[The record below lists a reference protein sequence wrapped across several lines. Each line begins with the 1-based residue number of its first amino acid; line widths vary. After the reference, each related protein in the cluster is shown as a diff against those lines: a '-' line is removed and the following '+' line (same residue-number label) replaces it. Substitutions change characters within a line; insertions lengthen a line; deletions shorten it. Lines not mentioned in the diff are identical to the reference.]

1 MRMTGIIAAAILT
14 FPAACGL
21 QFQIASQAS
30 AVAASDGRTASGA
43 TVRVAQTPRHWV
55 LQSLDGRME
64 FKVDTQ
70 KDGHLTWSLTRD
82 RQPVIADSPLG
93 IRRADQT
100 FDAGLTT
107 VNTTGVTTIDER
119 YAMPYGKRRDHRVI
133 GREWTLTFAN
143 AAGAKIDLIVRMHN
157 DGVAFRYRFPES
169 ADGVKTVVE
178 ERTGF
183 HVPQGSTAWMMP
195 QQEVHK
201 YGPAYEDFYMEVPAG
216 TASERPDGWAF
227 PALFKTPGGKW
238 ALVTESALDDTYC
251 GSHLAQDSPG
261 GVYRIKFP
269 DPKEGLG
276 VGKTQ
281 PESTLPWTMPWRVVI
296 VGDQAGRI
304 LESDLVLDLSPP
316 STIATTNWI
325 KPGRAA
331 WSWWSKSDSP
341 KHAEDLNAFT
351 DLAAEMGWEYALVD
365 ANWDRMET
373 GTIEDV
379 LAHAKAKN
387 VGLFFWYNS
396 GGPHNDVT
404 EAPRD
409 RMFTREIRRKEL
421 EQLKA
426 WGVKGVK
433 VDFWHSDK
441 QDRIAQ
447 YRDILKDAADFQ
459 LMVNYHGS
467 TIPRG
472 WSREFPNLIGME
484 AVFGAE
490 QYKFRDFYPA
500 KAAWHNTVL
509 PFTRNVAGP
518 MDFTPVTFTDAKYP
532 HRTTNAHELALS
544 IIFETPV
551 QHFADSV
558 ESYRG
563 LPERV
568 KTFLKQVP
576 TAWDETRVLSGEP
589 GGQLVIARRDRGVW
603 YVGGINGHDTPSTV
617 RVALD
622 FLKDG
627 QWLGQVITD
636 GDTDRAFS
644 GLQMDVPQQPG
655 MVRNIPMRARGGFVM
670 RFERSL
676 HDLAGKGLAQHDF
689 LYCGEWDT
697 RRPAQT
703 MAILRGGK
711 VVWSYDIPNAQEY
724 GDCTMLPNGNIV
736 FSRKSGASEI
746 TPDKRIV
753 WNYEAP
759 KGTEIHTSQPIGH
772 GRVLIMQNGN
782 PAKAMII
789 ETATNKV
796 LKELVLPTRRPD
808 GVHGQFRHIRL
819 TDADTFLV
827 AHLDLGKVVEYDQDG
842 KELWSVD
849 APSAWAAVRLP
860 NGNTLISGNQHGYVR
875 EVNRFG
881 QIVWGLEKDDLPG
894 IPLHTVQEVTRLANG
909 NTLINNWAGSR
920 PRSEWPNVVQLIEL
934 TPDKKI
940 VWALRDWETLGP
952 ASSTQ
957 LLDQK
962 GYR

>member
-1 MRMTGIIAAAILT
+1 MRWIVACCLLLA
-14 FPAACGL
+14 PAGA
-21 QFQIASQAS
+21 
-30 AVAASDGRTASGA
+30 AVAQVSSQPWSVASPDGRTAIA
-43 TVRVAQTPRHWV
+43 LTRQ
-55 LQSLDGRME
+55 DGR
-64 FKVDTQ
+64 
-70 KDGHLTWSLTRD
+70 LTYRVTRES
-82 RQPVIADSPLG
+82 QPVLADSPLG

-100 FDAGLTT
+100 FEAGLTF
-107 VNTTGVTTIDER
+107 VSISPVRNIDDR
-119 YAMPYGKRRDHRVI
+119 YTMPYGKKKDHRVLA
-133 GREWTLTFAN
+133 RERTVTFSN
-143 AAGAKIDLIVRMHN
+143 AGGAKLEMVLRAQD
-157 DGVAFRYRFPES
+157 DGVAFRYRFPET
-169 ADGVKTVVE
+169 AGGRKTVIE

-183 HVPQGSTAWMMP
+183 HVPPGSTAWVMP

-201 YGPAYEDFYMEVPAG
+201 YGPAYEDFYMEVPSG
-216 TASERPDGWAF
+216 TAAARPDGWAF
-227 PALFKTPGGKW
+227 PALFKTAGGKW
-238 ALVTESALDDTYC
+238 VLITESALDDTYC
-251 GSHLAQDSPG
+251 GSHLAQLSPD

-276 VGKTQ
+276 VGKVE
-281 PESTLPWTMPWRVVI
+281 PESTLPWTLPWRVVI

-304 LESDLVLDLSPP
+304 LESDFVLDVAPP
-316 STIATTNWI
+316 SRIATTNWI

-341 KHAEDLNAFT
+341 THAEDLNAFT

-365 ANWDRMET
+365 ANWDRMLT
-373 GTIEDV
+373 GNIQDV
-379 LAHAKAKN
+379 LAHAKEKN
-387 VGLFFWYNS
+387 VGLLFWYNS

-409 RMFTREIRRKEL
+409 RMFTRDVRRKEF

-447 YRDILKDAADFQ
+447 YRDILADAADFQ
-459 LMVNYHGS
+459 LMVNFHGS

-500 KAAWHNTVL
+500 KAPWHNTVL

-532 HRTTNAHELALS
+532 HITTNAHELALS
-544 IIFETPV
+544 IIFETPI

-558 ESYRG
+558 ESYRSQP
-563 LPERV
+563 PEV
-568 KTFLKQVP
+568 KHFLAQVP

-603 YVGGINGHDTPSTV
+603 YVGGINGADVAATV
-617 RVALD
+617 TVNTD
-622 FLKDG
+622 FLRDG
-627 QWLGQVITD
+627 SWSATTIGD
-636 GDTDRAFS
+636 GPGPGRGFIVGGVTGARAS
-644 GLQMDVPQQPG
+644 ARSP
-655 MVRNIPMRARGGFVM
+655 REMRAHGGFVM
-670 RFERSL
+670 RFERTL
-676 HDLAGKGLAQHDF
+676 DDVAGKGLAQHDF

-703 MAILRGGK
+703 MAIVRGGK

-724 GDCTMLPNGNIV
+724 GDCTLLPNGNIV

-746 TPDKRIV
+746 TPDKQIV

-759 KGTEIHTSQPIGH
+759 KGTEIHTSQPIGTD
-772 GRVLIMQNGN
+772 RVLIMQNGN

-789 ETATNKV
+789 EKATNKV

-808 GVHGQFRHIRL
+808 SVHGQFRHIRL
-819 TDADTFLV
+819 TDAGTFLV

-875 EVNRFG
+875 EVNRKG
-881 QIVWGLEKDDLPG
+881 EIMWGLEKDDLPG

-920 PRSEWPNVVQLIEL
+920 PRAEWPNVVQLIEL

-940 VWALRDWETLGP
+940 VWALRDWDTFGP